1 MIFIT
6 WGQSMTSSPIGR
18 ITHIIDPGDALGE
31 VLFGLIMALT
41 FTVGSRL
48 VFEDEGLDV
57 HELIVATIGCNV
69 AWGIIDA
76 VLFILGTTF
85 YKSRRL
91 RLFRQIKAARSEAA
105 ALEMLAKEFPIEE
118 APFSAKAGD
127 ADTLYRSLL
136 TLASRADPVT
146 VSLSKGDLCAA
157 IAVFFLVSITSI
169 PAVTPFLLIDSAH
182 LALRVSN
189 LFLIMLLF
197 VTGYAWA
204 RFSGGRPFR
213 AGMTMT
219 SLGLLLVAIAIAL
232 GG

>member
-1 MIFIT
+1 
-6 WGQSMTSSPIGR
+6 MTSNPIDR
-18 ITHIIDPGDALGE
+18 ITKIIDPGDALGE

-41 FTVGSRL
+41 LTVGSRL
-48 VFEDEGLDV
+48 VFEEEGLDV

-76 VLFILGTTF
+76 VLFVLGTTF

-91 RLFRQIKAARSEAA
+91 CLFRQIKAAGNESEA
-105 ALEMLAKEFPIEE
+105 LTVLSNEFPIKK
-118 APFSAKAGD
+118 APFSAKA
-127 ADTLYRSLL
+127 ADTDALYRSLL
-136 TLASRADPVT
+136 TLTRRADPVK
-146 VSLSKGDLCAA
+146 VSLSKGDLSAA
-157 IAVFFLVSITSI
+157 IAVFLLVSATAI
-169 PAVTPFLLIDSAH
+169 PAVLPFFLLEDAH

-204 RFSGGRPFR
+204 KFSGGRPLQ

-219 SLGLLLVAIAIAL
+219 CLGLLLVAIAIAL

>member
-1 MIFIT
+1 
-6 WGQSMTSSPIGR
+6 MTSNPIGR
-18 ITHIIDPGDALGE
+18 VTDIIDPGDALGE

-41 FTVGSRL
+41 LTVGSRL
-48 VFEDEGLDV
+48 VFEEEGLDAQ
-57 HELIVATIGCNV
+57 ELIVATVGCNV

-76 VLFILGTTF
+76 VLFVLGTTF

-91 RLFRQIKAARSEAA
+91 RLFRQIKAAGSETA
-105 ALEMLAKEFPIEE
+105 ALNMLAKEFPIEE
-118 APFSAKAGD
+118 APFFAKAAD
-127 ADTLYRSLL
+127 ADPLYRSLL
-136 TLASRADPVT
+136 TLARRADPVRA
-146 VSLSKGDLCAA
+146 SLSKNDLLAA
-157 IAVFFLVSITSI
+157 LAVVFLVSVTSI
-169 PAVTPFLLIDSAH
+169 PAVTPLFLIDSAH

-204 RFSGGRPFR
+204 KFSGGRPVY

-219 SLGLLLVAIAIAL
+219 CLGLLLVAIAVAL

>member
-18 ITHIIDPGDALGE
+18 ITNIIDPGDALGE

-91 RLFRQIKAARSEAA
+91 RLFRQIKAARSEAT

-136 TLASRADPVT
+136 TLASRADPVK

-169 PAVTPFLLIDSAH
+169 PAVTPFLFIDNAH
-182 LALRVSN
+182 FALRVSN

>member
-1 MIFIT
+1 
-6 WGQSMTSSPIGR
+6 MTSNPIDR
-18 ITHIIDPGDALGE
+18 ITKIIDPGDALGE

-41 FTVGSRL
+41 LTVGSRL
-48 VFEDEGLDV
+48 VFEEEGLDV

-76 VLFILGTTF
+76 VLFVLGTTF

-91 RLFRQIKAARSEAA
+91 RLFRQIKAAGNESEA
-105 ALEMLAKEFPIEE
+105 LTVLANEFPIKK
-118 APFSAKAGD
+118 APFSAKA
-127 ADTLYRSLL
+127 ADTDALYRSLL
-136 TLASRADPVT
+136 TLTRRADPVK
-146 VSLSKGDLCAA
+146 VSLSEGDLSAA
-157 IAVFFLVSITSI
+157 IAVFLLVSATAI
-169 PAVTPFLLIDSAH
+169 PAVLPFFLLEDAH

-204 RFSGGRPFR
+204 KFSGSRPLQ

-219 SLGLLLVAIAIAL
+219 CLGLLLVAIAIAL

>member
-1 MIFIT
+1 
-6 WGQSMTSSPIGR
+6 MTSNPIGR
-18 ITHIIDPGDALGE
+18 ITKIIDPGDALGE

-41 FTVGSRL
+41 WTVGSRL
-48 VFEDEGLDV
+48 VFEEEGLNV

-76 VLFILGTTF
+76 MLFILGTTF

-91 RLFRQIKAARSEAA
+91 RLFRQVKAAENESEA
-105 ALEMLAKEFPIEE
+105 LTVLANEFPINE
-118 APFSAKAGD
+118 APFSARS
-127 ADTLYRSLL
+127 ADTDALYRSLL
-136 TLASRADPVT
+136 TLARRADPVK
-146 VSLSKGDLCAA
+146 VSLSKGDLSAA
-157 IAVFFLVSITSI
+157 IAVFLLVSATAI
-169 PAVTPFLLIDSAH
+169 PAVIPFFLIEDAH

-204 RFSGGRPFR
+204 KSSGGRPIQ

-219 SLGLLLVAIAIAL
+219 CLGLLLVAIAIAL

>member
-1 MIFIT
+1 
-6 WGQSMTSSPIGR
+6 MTSNPIDR
-18 ITHIIDPGDALGE
+18 ITKIIDPGDALGE

-41 FTVGSRL
+41 LTVGSRL
-48 VFEDEGLDV
+48 VFEEEGLDV

-76 VLFILGTTF
+76 VLFVLGTTF

-91 RLFRQIKAARSEAA
+91 RLFRQIKAAGNESEA
-105 ALEMLAKEFPIEE
+105 LTVLANEFPIKK
-118 APFSAKAGD
+118 APFSAKA
-127 ADTLYRSLL
+127 ADTDALYRSLL
-136 TLASRADPVT
+136 TLTRRADPVKE
-146 VSLSKGDLCAA
+146 SLSEGDLSAA
-157 IAVFFLVSITSI
+157 IAVFLLVSATAI
-169 PAVTPFLLIDSAH
+169 PAVLPFFLLEDAH

-204 RFSGGRPFR
+204 KFSGVRPLQ

-219 SLGLLLVAIAIAL
+219 CLGLLLVAIAIAL

>member
-1 MIFIT
+1 
-6 WGQSMTSSPIGR
+6 MTSNPIDR
-18 ITHIIDPGDALGE
+18 ITKIIDPGDALGE

-41 FTVGSRL
+41 LTVGSRL
-48 VFEDEGLDV
+48 VFEEEGLDV

-76 VLFILGTTF
+76 VLFVLGTTF

-91 RLFRQIKAARSEAA
+91 RLFRQIKAAGNESEA
-105 ALEMLAKEFPIEE
+105 LTVLANEFPIKE
-118 APFSAKAGD
+118 APFSAKA
-127 ADTLYRSLL
+127 ADTDALYRSLL
-136 TLASRADPVT
+136 TLTRRADPVK
-146 VSLSKGDLCAA
+146 VSLSEGDLSAA
-157 IAVFFLVSITSI
+157 IAVFLLVSATAI
-169 PAVTPFLLIDSAH
+169 PAVLPFFLLEEAH

-204 RFSGGRPFR
+204 KFSGGRPLQ

-219 SLGLLLVAIAIAL
+219 CLGLLLVAIAIAL

>member
-1 MIFIT
+1 
-6 WGQSMTSSPIGR
+6 MTSNPIDR
-18 ITHIIDPGDALGE
+18 ITKIIDPGDALGE

-41 FTVGSRL
+41 LTVGSRL
-48 VFEDEGLDV
+48 VFEEEGLDV

-76 VLFILGTTF
+76 VLFVLGTTF

-91 RLFRQIKAARSEAA
+91 RLFRQIKAAGNEFEA
-105 ALEMLAKEFPIEE
+105 LTVLANEFPIKE
-118 APFSAKAGD
+118 APFSAKA
-127 ADTLYRSLL
+127 ADTDALYRSLL
-136 TLASRADPVT
+136 TLTRRADPVK
-146 VSLSKGDLCAA
+146 VSLSEGDLSAA
-157 IAVFFLVSITSI
+157 IAVFLLVSATAI
-169 PAVTPFLLIDSAH
+169 PAVLPFFLLEEAH

-204 RFSGGRPFR
+204 KFSGGRPLQ

-219 SLGLLLVAIAIAL
+219 CLGLLLVAIAIAL

>member
-1 MIFIT
+1 
-6 WGQSMTSSPIGR
+6 MTSNLTGR

-41 FTVGSRL
+41 LTVGSRL
-48 VFEDEGLDV
+48 VFEKEGLNAPDLV
-57 HELIVATIGCNV
+57 AATIGRNV

-76 VLFILGTTF
+76 VLFFLGTTF

-91 RLFRQIKAARSEAA
+91 RLFRQIKAAGSESA
-105 ALEMLAKEFPIEE
+105 ALVVIANEFPIEE
-118 APFSAKAGD
+118 APFSAKGAD
-127 ADTLYRSLL
+127 AEALYRSLL
-136 TLASRADPVT
+136 TLARRADPVK
-146 VSLSKGDLCAA
+146 VSLSTGDLLAA
-157 IAVFFLVSITSI
+157 IAVFVLVSATSI
-169 PAVTPFLLIDSAH
+169 PAVIPFLLIDSAH
-182 LALRVSN
+182 LALRTSN

-204 RFSGGRPFR
+204 RFSGGRPFY

-219 SLGLLLVAIAIAL
+219 CLGLLLVAIAIAL

>member
-6 WGQSMTSSPIGR
+6 WGPSMTSNPIGH
-18 ITHIIDPGDALGE
+18 ITNIIDPGDALGE

-41 FTVGSRL
+41 LTVGSRL

-91 RLFRQIKAARSEAA
+91 RLFRQIKAARSETA
-105 ALEMLAKEFPIEE
+105 ALKMLTQEFPIEE
-118 APFSAKAGD
+118 APFSAKA
-127 ADTLYRSLL
+127 ADTDALYRSLL
-136 TLASRADPVT
+136 TLASRADPRKA
-146 VSLSKGDLCAA
+146 SLSKDELLAA
-157 IAVFFLVSITSI
+157 IAVFFLVSVTSI
-169 PAVTPFLLIDSAH
+169 PAVTPFLLIDNAH

-189 LFLIMLLF
+189 LFLIILLF

-204 RFSGGRPFR
+204 EFSGGRPFH

-219 SLGLLLVAIAIAL
+219 CLGLLLVAIAIAL

>member
-1 MIFIT
+1 
-6 WGQSMTSSPIGR
+6 MTSNPIDR
-18 ITHIIDPGDALGE
+18 VADIIDPGDALGE

-41 FTVGSRL
+41 LTVGSRL
-48 VFEDEGLDV
+48 VFEEEGLDAP
-57 HELIVATIGCNV
+57 ELIVATVGCNV

-76 VLFILGTTF
+76 VLFVLGTTF

-91 RLFRQIKAARSEAA
+91 RLFRQIKAAGSETA
-105 ALEMLAKEFPIEE
+105 ALNMLAKEFPIEE
-118 APFSAKAGD
+118 APFSAKAAD
-127 ADTLYRSLL
+127 ADPLYRSLL
-136 TLASRADPVT
+136 TLARRADPVRA
-146 VSLSKGDLCAA
+146 SLSKNDLLAA
-157 IAVFFLVSITSI
+157 LAVVFLVSVTSI
-169 PAVTPFLLIDSAH
+169 PAVTPLLLIDSAH

-204 RFSGGRPFR
+204 KFSGGRPFY

-219 SLGLLLVAIAIAL
+219 CLGLLLVAIAVAL

>member
-1 MIFIT
+1 
-6 WGQSMTSSPIGR
+6 MTSNPTGR
-18 ITHIIDPGDALGE
+18 ITKIIDPGDALGE
-31 VLFGLIMALT
+31 ILFGLIMALT
-41 FTVGSRL
+41 LTVGSRL
-48 VFEDEGLDV
+48 VFEEEGLNV

-91 RLFRQIKAARSEAA
+91 RLFRQIKAAGDESEA
-105 ALEMLAKEFPIEE
+105 LMVLANEFPIKE
-118 APFSAKAGD
+118 APFSAKA
-127 ADTLYRSLL
+127 ADTDALYQSLL
-136 TLASRADPVT
+136 TLARRAAPVK
-146 VSLSKGDLCAA
+146 VSFSKGDLSAA
-157 IAVFFLVSITSI
+157 IAVFLLVSATAI
-169 PAVTPFLLIDSAH
+169 PAVLPFFLLEDAH

-204 RFSGGRPFR
+204 KFSGGRAFQ

-219 SLGLLLVAIAIAL
+219 CLGLLLVAIAIAL

>member
-1 MIFIT
+1 
-6 WGQSMTSSPIGR
+6 MTSNPIDR
-18 ITHIIDPGDALGE
+18 ITKIIDLGDALGE

-41 FTVGSRL
+41 LTVGSRF
-48 VFEDEGLDV
+48 VFEEEGLDV
-57 HELIVATIGCNV
+57 RELIVATIGCNV

-76 VLFILGTTF
+76 VLFVLGTTF

-91 RLFRQIKAARSEAA
+91 RLFRQIKAAGNESK
-105 ALEMLAKEFPIEE
+105 ALTVLANEFPIKE
-118 APFSAKAGD
+118 APFSAKA
-127 ADTLYRSLL
+127 ADTDALYRSLL
-136 TLASRADPVT
+136 TLTRRADPVK
-146 VSLSKGDLCAA
+146 VSLSKGDLSAA
-157 IAVFFLVSITSI
+157 IAVFLLVSATAI
-169 PAVTPFLLIDSAH
+169 PAVLPFFLIEDAH

-204 RFSGGRPFR
+204 KFSGGRPLQ

-219 SLGLLLVAIAIAL
+219 CLGLLLVAIAIAL

>member
-1 MIFIT
+1 
-6 WGQSMTSSPIGR
+6 MTSNPIDR
-18 ITHIIDPGDALGE
+18 ITKIIDPGDALGE

-41 FTVGSRL
+41 LTVGSRL
-48 VFEDEGLDV
+48 VFEEEGLDV

-76 VLFILGTTF
+76 VLFVLGTTF

-91 RLFRQIKAARSEAA
+91 RLFRQIKAAGNESEA
-105 ALEMLAKEFPIEE
+105 LTVLANEFPIKE
-118 APFSAKAGD
+118 APFSAKA
-127 ADTLYRSLL
+127 ADTDALYRSLL
-136 TLASRADPVT
+136 TLTRRADPVK
-146 VSLSKGDLCAA
+146 VSLSEGDLSAA
-157 IAVFFLVSITSI
+157 IAVFLLVSATAI
-169 PAVTPFLLIDSAH
+169 PAVLPFFLLEEAH

-197 VTGYAWA
+197 VSGYAWA
-204 RFSGGRPFR
+204 KFSGGRPLQ

-219 SLGLLLVAIAIAL
+219 CLGLLLVAIAIAL